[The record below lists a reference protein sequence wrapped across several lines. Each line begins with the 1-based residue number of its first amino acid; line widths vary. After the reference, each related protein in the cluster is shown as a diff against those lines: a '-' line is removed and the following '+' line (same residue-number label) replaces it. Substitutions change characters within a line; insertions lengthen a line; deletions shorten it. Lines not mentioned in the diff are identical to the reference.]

1 MKRILG
7 TINRRG
13 SQDSTETEDANGDSP
28 EANVARGVRL
38 FCESG
43 GPNNSG
49 EEVLHLPVIVE
60 AAESSPA
67 AAREAAN
74 RIRKFLSKDNFQ
86 RAYVQYNAI
95 MLVRILAD
103 NPGRSFTKNLDVKFV
118 ITVKEL
124 LRDGRDMSV
133 QQILRE
139 TLDSFETQKA
149 DNETLAPLREMWKK
163 EKAKIEKGGTPLQP
177 LQQQPPGPPIF
188 NAPAFDPN
196 QQNYFARNHKPR
208 GLPPPHELAQR
219 VEEAK
224 TSSKLLLQ
232 VVQSTSP
239 AELQGNDL
247 IREFVERCQ
256 SASRSIQNY
265 IHSDSPPPDEDTLL
279 TLIETNDQISTALSR
294 HQRALLQ
301 ARRVTGASS
310 GSTPP
315 AGPGGPFEALGSLP
329 SGAPPVP
336 TSFSPPPGPPPR
348 RQQSQPYQQDPFD
361 DRHETNPQQQET
373 MHVSSEPQSYG
384 LPPPGPPLRNGT
396 NTLHKGMFNSGSQ
409 PPSRS
414 ANRQARPVEHDPI
427 SPLDE
432 PYLPEEPRS
441 PFHRF

>member
-1 MKRILG
+1 M
-7 TINRRG
+7 
-13 SQDSTETEDANGDSP
+13 
-28 EANVARGVRL
+28 
-38 FCESG
+38 
-43 GPNNSG
+43 
-49 EEVLHLPVIVE
+49 LHLPVIVD
-60 AAESSPA
+60 AAESSPS

-74 RIRKFLSKDNFQ
+74 QIRKFLSKDNYQ
-86 RAYVQYNAI
+86 RAYVQYNAV

-118 ITVKEL
+118 VTVKEL

-139 TLDSFETQKA
+139 TLESFETQKA
-149 DNETLAPLREMWKK
+149 DNETLAPLGEMWKK
-163 EKAKIEKGGTPLQP
+163 EKAKTGKGGNVVSAAYSLQADLNP
-177 LQQQPPGPPIF
+177 KKGLQQQQPIPRVLSAPP
-188 NAPAFDPN
+188 FDPN

-232 VVQSTSP
+232 VVQSTP
-239 AELQGNDL
+239 PGEIQGNEL
-247 IREFVERCQ
+247 IKEFVERCQ

-301 ARRVTGASS
+301 ARRVTGATN
-310 GSTPP
+310 TPP
-315 AGPGGPFEALGSLP
+315 PPADQGGPFEAPGSFP
-329 SGAPPVP
+329 RGAPPVP

-361 DRHETNPQQQET
+361 DRNETNLQQEET
-373 MHVSSEPQSYG
+373 MQATIEPQSYG
-384 LPPPGPPLRNGT
+384 LPPLGPPTRERT
-396 NTLHKGMFNSGSQ
+396 NTPQEGLYNSGYQS
-409 PPSRS
+409 PSRPPRPM
-414 ANRQARPVEHDPI
+414 NRQAQQLDHDPI
-427 SPLDE
+427 SPLDG
-432 PYLPEEPRS
+432 PPSPEGFRKPNY
-441 PFHRF
+441 RF

>member
-1 MKRILG
+1 M
-7 TINRRG
+7 
-13 SQDSTETEDANGDSP
+13 
-28 EANVARGVRL
+28 
-38 FCESG
+38 
-43 GPNNSG
+43 
-49 EEVLHLPVIVE
+49 LHLPVIVD
-60 AAESSPA
+60 AAESSPS

-74 RIRKFLSKDNFQ
+74 QIRKFLSKDNYQ

-118 ITVKEL
+118 VSVKEL
-124 LRDGRDMSV
+124 LRDGQDMSV

-139 TLDSFETQKA
+139 TLESFETQKA

-163 EKAKIEKGGTPLQP
+163 EKGKMGKGGNVVSAAYQFQADLNPKKG
-177 LQQQPPGPPIF
+177 LQQQQPTPRVL
-188 NAPAFDPN
+188 NAPPFDPN

-232 VVQSTSP
+232 VVQSTP
-239 AELQGNDL
+239 PGEIQGNEL
-247 IREFVERCQ
+247 IKEFVERCQ

-279 TLIETNDQISTALSR
+279 TLIETNDQISTVLSR
-294 HQRALLQ
+294 HQRAMLQ
-301 ARRVTGASS
+301 ARRATSS
-310 GSTPP
+310 TSISSPPPDQGS
-315 AGPGGPFEALGSLP
+315 PFEAPGSFLG
-329 SGAPPVP
+329 GVPPVP

-361 DRHETNPQQQET
+361 DSHETNLQQQET
-373 MHVSSEPQSYG
+373 MQATVEPQSYG
-384 LPPPGPPLRNGT
+384 LPPLGPPTRNGT
-396 NTLHKGMFNSGSQ
+396 NTPQEGLYNSGYQS
-409 PPSRS
+409 PSRPT
-414 ANRQARPVEHDPI
+414 NRQGQQLGHDPI

-432 PYLPEEPRS
+432 PPSPEGFRKPNY
-441 PFHRF
+441 RF